1 MSRCRVVPHVVA
13 IVTDSLS
20 PLALKSFRIDG
31 SGAACGTYMCDGRRT
46 LFLVPRLSL
55 RDGDEDER
63 SGVGVGTNV

>member
-1 MSRCRVVPHVVA
+1 M
-13 IVTDSLS
+13 
-20 PLALKSFRIDG
+20 ALKSFCIDG

-55 RDGDEDER
+55 RDGDEDGR